1 MLHSDAER
9 HLSRLET
16 ELVTQTSGAVQVAD
30 IRRAL
35 AQALRDLEGSV
46 SRDSLPEMAARL
58 VTARLAAREP
68 RIPAAV

>member
-1 MLHSDAER
+1 VLHADAEL

-16 ELVTQTSGAVQVAD
+16 ELVARTSGAVEVTD

-46 SRDSLPEMAARL
+46 SRESLAEMAARL
-58 VTARLAAREP
+58 VTARLTAVEP
-68 RIPAAV
+68 QIPAAV

>member
-1 MLHSDAER
+1 MLHCDADL

-16 ELVTQTSGAVQVAD
+16 ELVARTTGGVDVAD

-35 AQALRDLEGSV
+35 AQALRDLDGSV
-46 SRDSLPEMAARL
+46 SRDSLAEMAARL
-58 VTARLAAREP
+58 VTARLALGEL